1 MATKQGDVSLLNDP
15 VAQELLH
22 STNQAKLA
30 YIWTDGTPRVVPIW
44 FHWNGREIVFG
55 TPPTAPKMSV
65 LKNGTKVAVTIDSP
79 NPPWHVL
86 YVRGSI
92 HTDVVDGVSPE
103 YAASARRHMGEEAG
117 SAWIAQ
123 VEKMGGQMARIFLTP
138 EWVGILDFEKRFPS
152 ALEKAM
158 EAGAGG

>member
-1 MATKQGDVSLLNDP
+1 MK
-15 VAQELLH
+15 
-22 STNQAKLA
+22 
-30 YIWTDGTPRVVPIW
+30 
-44 FHWNGREIVFG
+44 
-55 TPPTAPKMSV
+55 V

-86 YVRGSI
+86 YVRGSV

-117 SAWIAQ
+117 NGWIAQ
-123 VEKMGGQMARIFLTP
+123 VEKLGGQMARIFVTP

-158 EAGAGG
+158 AGAGG